1 MKFYYIEIK
10 GNLNDDGA
18 RAAEEA
24 VKRAITDAEM
34 VSVHQ
39 DSISFGLADSCEL
52 AADADER
59 LKAELSACSIRIKS
73 KVELDDRKY
82 VYVGKQKGRGRVGSA
97 ICVAMIATVVAV
109 MLCLTSCI
117 NLFPFGD
124 NSESE
129 SSTEEVTEGEL
140 DNNQNNVQSPS
151 VPSYFEDLIKLDEA
165 FRYYSF
171 DGIDEDVMKEAI
183 LDAYIAA
190 TGDIYAEYMNAQ
202 EYADYF
208 TEQSGEFVG
217 IGVSIVNSEIVIGG
231 FAYKVMEVISVFENS
246 PALENDV
253 RVGDCIMFV
262 DNGGEMTLVN
272 ELGYTKAL
280 DVMLG
285 EAGTKANFVV
295 YRPEDSDYREIE
307 FSITRRK
314 VETQSVKYRVSE
326 TDSRVGIINITGF
339 DLTTPPQFKNAV
351 NTLRDDYGCEYFVFD
366 VRNNPGGSL
375 DSIETVLS
383 YFLNYGD
390 EIITTEYSDGYTETA
405 YARVKKYVSEY
416 SAYDV
421 EYEEIGM
428 YKDLDCIVITNS
440 STASAAELFTATL
453 RDYGIAKVVG
463 DTTYGKGCMQ
473 TILPLSAYGIEG
485 GLKLTVAMY
494 YSMSKTVYHGTGIV
508 PDYSVE
514 LSDEAKKINF
524 FLLPEEKDDQLL
536 FAIDKLVK

>member
-1 MKFYYIEIK
+1 MKYYYFEIK
-10 GNLNDDGA
+10 GELNDDRA
-18 RAAEEA
+18 RLARDA
-24 VKRAITDAEM
+24 VKNAIADAEM
-34 VSVHQ
+34 VIVHK
-39 DSISFGLADSCEL
+39 DSISFGIGDDCSIS
-52 AADADER
+52 ADADER
-59 LKAELSACSIRIKS
+59 LKIELSALQIKV
-73 KVELDDRKY
+73 KGKIETDDRKY
-82 VYVGKQKGRGRVGSA
+82 IYIGKQKPRRRVGSV
-97 ICVAMIATVVAV
+97 ICAATVATVVAI

-124 NSESE
+124 GETE
-129 SSTEEVTEGEL
+129 TSTEEVTEGETG
-140 DNNQNNVQSPS
+140 DGQDVVINTN

-165 FRYYSF
+165 FKQFSF

-190 TGDIYAEYMNAQ
+190 TGDIYAEYLNAE

-231 FAYKVMEVISVFENS
+231 FAYKVMEIISVFENS

-253 RVGDCIMFV
+253 RVGDCIMYV
-262 DNGGEMTLVN
+262 NNGGEMTLVN

-285 EAGTKANFVV
+285 ETGTEAKFIVF
-295 YRPEDSDYREIE
+295 RPEDSDYREIE

-326 TDSRVGIINITGF
+326 TDSRVGIVNITGF

-351 NTLRDDYGCEYFVFD
+351 NTLRDVYGCEYFVFD

-375 DSIETVLS
+375 DSIETVLT
-383 YFLNYGD
+383 YFLDYGD

-405 YARVKKYVSEY
+405 YARAKKYVSEY

-421 EYEEIGM
+421 AYDEIGM
-428 YKDLDCIVITNS
+428 YKDLNCIVITNS

-453 RDYGIAKVVG
+453 RDYGLAKVVG

-473 TILPLSAYGIEG
+473 SILPLDSYGIEG

-508 PDYSVE
+508 PDYPVE

-536 FAIDKLVK
+536 FAINELVK

>member
-1 MKFYYIEIK
+1 MKYYYFEIK
-10 GNLNDDGA
+10 GELNDDRA
-18 RAAEEA
+18 RLARDA
-24 VKRAITDAEM
+24 VKNAIADAEM
-34 VSVHQ
+34 VIVHK
-39 DSISFGLADSCEL
+39 DSISFGIGDDCSI

-59 LKAELSACSIRIKS
+59 LKIELSALQIKV
-73 KVELDDRKY
+73 KGKIETDDRKY
-82 VYVGKQKGRGRVGSA
+82 IYVGKQKPRRRVGSV
-97 ICVAMIATVVAV
+97 ICAATVATVVAI

-124 NSESE
+124 GETE
-129 SSTEEVTEGEL
+129 TSTEEVTEGETG
-140 DNNQNNVQSPS
+140 DGQDVVINTNVPT
-151 VPSYFEDLIKLDEA
+151 YFEDLIKLDEA
-165 FRYYSF
+165 FKQFSF

-190 TGDIYAEYMNAQ
+190 TGDIYAEYMNAE
-202 EYADYF
+202 EYAAYF

-231 FAYKVMEVISVFENS
+231 FSYKVMEIISVFENS
-246 PALENDV
+246 PAIENDV

-262 DNGGEMTLVN
+262 NDGGEMTLVN

-285 EAGTKANFVV
+285 EAGTDAKFIV
-295 YRPEDSDYREIE
+295 YRPEGSDYREIE

-339 DLTTPPQFKNAV
+339 DLTTPPQFKDAV
-351 NTLRDDYGCEYFVFD
+351 NTLRDVYGCEYFVFD

-375 DSIETVLS
+375 DSIETVLT
-383 YFLNYGD
+383 YFLDPGD
-390 EIITTEYSDGYTETA
+390 VILSTEYSDGYTETS
-405 YARVKKYVSEY
+405 YARAKRYASEY
-416 SAYDV
+416 SAFDV
-421 EYEEIGM
+421 AYEEIGM

-453 RDYGIAKVVG
+453 RDYGLAKVVG

-473 TILPLSAYGIEG
+473 SILPLDSYGIEG
-485 GLKLTVAMY
+485 GLRLTVAMY

-508 PDYSVE
+508 PDYPVE

-536 FAIDKLVK
+536 FAINELVK